1 MIFNYD
7 DEPKSW
13 NNKCPDCGSII
24 KWSLISPKSGAE
36 SVVHCSNN
44 LAASRIGIQ
53 ELKDLKACFWKGYV
67 VRQKDGGIRFK
78 NKNNEWLKEII
89 T

>member
-24 KWSLISPKSGAE
+24 KWSLISSKFGAQ
-36 SVVHCSNN
+36 SVVHCSNS
-44 LAASRIGIQ
+44 LAASRVDIQ
-53 ELKDLKACFWKGYV
+53 ELKDLKACFWKGYA

-78 NKNNEWLKEII
+78 SKNNEWLKEVIM
-89 T
+89 